1 MRTLVCGGPP
11 FTSNRSCATLVAMKV
26 LTYDS
31 LARNFPTIW
40 AAIETKGEE
49 VAAARP
55 RRRVACIVPEPP
67 PATALDVFGDLHG
80 VLGERVGAILASSLA
95 AVRNGGRRRKTLQEL
110 RNPRAS

>member
-1 MRTLVCGGPP
+1 
-11 FTSNRSCATLVAMKV
+11 MKV

-31 LARNFPTIW
+31 LAQNFPKAW
-40 AAIETKGEE
+40 AAIETQGEE
-49 VAAARP
+49 VVVTRR

-80 VLGERVGAILASSLA
+80 VLGERVGAVLASSIA

-110 RNPRAS
+110 RNPWAS